1 MAQCREDKRLAHM
14 HLLDMSAAFNII
26 PKEVLIPK
34 LWRIGLSREFCQL
47 IFSYMTGRWNAVKV
61 NSHVSD
67 LLNVLTGIGEGS
79 VLEPLVF
86 LVCILET
93 SMIVEVIKE
102 MPRIFLHEPL
112 LQDHLQ
118 GKSENWTCQ
127 EAEEILDNG
136 EAKAGD

>member
-1 MAQCREDKRLAHM
+1 
-14 HLLDMSAAFNII
+14 
-26 PKEVLIPK
+26 
-34 LWRIGLSREFCQL
+34 
-47 IFSYMTGRWNAVKV
+47 MTGRWNAVKV

-67 LLNVLTGIGEGS
+67 LLDVLTGIGEGS

-112 LQDHLQ
+112 
-118 GKSENWTCQ
+118 N
-127 EAEEILDNG
+127 A
-136 EAKAGD
+136 AGQ